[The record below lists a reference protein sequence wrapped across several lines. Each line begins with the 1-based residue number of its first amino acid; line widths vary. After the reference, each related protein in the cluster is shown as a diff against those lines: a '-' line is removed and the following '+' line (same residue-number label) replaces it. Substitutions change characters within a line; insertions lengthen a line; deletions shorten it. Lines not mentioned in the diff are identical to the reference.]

1 MNSQIILNDLNALL
15 SALDRNIREVTTNS
29 TVEALQ
35 LFESLASLKEVVQ
48 VQRDKVITGITPHK
62 MVEKPKYTPALTLAH
77 DERSNEAVVKALNT
91 LQHPLFM
98 RGDIAIREVK

>member
-35 LFESLASLKEVVQ
+35 LFESLASLK
-48 VQRDKVITGITPHK
+48 RKRTSGKVF
-62 MVEKPKYTPALTLAH
+62 L
-77 DERSNEAVVKALNT
+77 LNST
-91 LQHPLFM
+91 THF
-98 RGDIAIREVK
+98 